1 MKDNNVMKDLI
12 FFLGFCIV
20 SMAGFWMMIGGKY
33 VNREEAVL
41 LIQQQT
47 VAIETKL
54 DIYHSALL
62 EQEDRISKQEDK
74 LQKVLEQNTE
84 AINEL
89 KIQIATLSQS
99 LKSINMS
106 WSNEQAHPILKQKNL
121 FKKVIFYYLGVA
133 EFFRGSLNDMVLV
146 YIAM

>member
-20 SMAGFWMMIGGKY
+20 SMAGFWMKIGGKY

-106 WSNEQAHPILKQKNL
+106 WSNEQAHPIH
-121 FKKVIFYYLGVA
+121 
-133 EFFRGSLNDMVLV
+133 
-146 YIAM
+146 

>member
-1 MKDNNVMKDLI
+1 MRDLI
-12 FFLGFCIV
+12 FFLGFCVV
-20 SMAGFWMMIGGKY
+20 SMAGFWMMTGGKY
-33 VNREEAVL
+33 VNREEAL
-41 LIQQQT
+41 LMIKQQT

-54 DIYHSALL
+54 DMYHNALTV
-62 EQEDRISKQEDK
+62 QDNRISRQEEK

-106 WSNEQAHPILKQKNL
+106 WSNEQAYPI
-121 FKKVIFYYLGVA
+121 
-133 EFFRGSLNDMVLV
+133 R
-146 YIAM
+146 

>member
-1 MKDNNVMKDLI
+1 
-12 FFLGFCIV
+12 
-20 SMAGFWMMIGGKY
+20 MMIGGKY

-54 DIYHSALL
+54 DIYHTALL
-62 EQEDRISKQEDK
+62 DQEDRISKQEDK

-106 WSNEQAHPILKQKNL
+106 WSNEQAHPIH
-121 FKKVIFYYLGVA
+121 
-133 EFFRGSLNDMVLV
+133 
-146 YIAM
+146 

>member
-1 MKDNNVMKDLI
+1 MKDTSFLRDLI
-12 FFLGFCIV
+12 FFLGFCVV

-47 VAIETKL
+47 VAIQTKL
-54 DIYHSALL
+54 DIYHSSLL
-62 EQEDRISKQEDK
+62 DQEDRISKQEDK
-74 LQKVLEQNTE
+74 LQRVLEQNTE

-106 WSNEQAHPILKQKNL
+106 WSNEEQNSI
-121 FKKVIFYYLGVA
+121 
-133 EFFRGSLNDMVLV
+133 
-146 YIAM
+146 

>member
-1 MKDNNVMKDLI
+1 
-12 FFLGFCIV
+12 
-20 SMAGFWMMIGGKY
+20 MMIGGKY

-74 LQKVLEQNTE
+74 IQKVLEQNTE

-106 WSNEQAHPILKQKNL
+106 WSNEQAHPIH
-121 FKKVIFYYLGVA
+121 
-133 EFFRGSLNDMVLV
+133 
-146 YIAM
+146 

>member
-1 MKDNNVMKDLI
+1 MKDTSFLRDLI
-12 FFLGFCIV
+12 FFLGFCVV

-41 LIQQQT
+41 LIQPQT
-47 VAIETKL
+47 VAIQTKL
-54 DIYHSALL
+54 DIYHSSLL
-62 EQEDRISKQEDK
+62 DQEDRISKQEDK
-74 LQKVLEQNTE
+74 LQRVLEQNTE

-106 WSNEQAHPILKQKNL
+106 WSNEEQNSI
-121 FKKVIFYYLGVA
+121 
-133 EFFRGSLNDMVLV
+133 
-146 YIAM
+146 

>member
-54 DIYHSALL
+54 DIYHTALL
-62 EQEDRISKQEDK
+62 DQEDRISKQEDK

-106 WSNEQAHPILKQKNL
+106 WSNEQAHPIH
-121 FKKVIFYYLGVA
+121 
-133 EFFRGSLNDMVLV
+133 
-146 YIAM
+146 

>member
-1 MKDNNVMKDLI
+1 
-12 FFLGFCIV
+12 
-20 SMAGFWMMIGGKY
+20 MMIGGKY

-106 WSNEQAHPILKQKNL
+106 WSNEEQDSI
-121 FKKVIFYYLGVA
+121 
-133 EFFRGSLNDMVLV
+133 
-146 YIAM
+146 